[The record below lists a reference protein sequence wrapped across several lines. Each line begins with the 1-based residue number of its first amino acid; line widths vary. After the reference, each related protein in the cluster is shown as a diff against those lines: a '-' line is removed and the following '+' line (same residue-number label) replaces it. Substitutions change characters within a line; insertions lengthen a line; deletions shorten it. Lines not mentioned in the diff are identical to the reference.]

1 MDSRRLVPLIG
12 TRNLR
17 DLGGYATVDGGHTRW
32 RTLFRSDCLDELDP
46 AGQAWLIDAG
56 LRTIV
61 DLRDE
66 TEAASN
72 PNVFA
77 TSEALDYRRV
87 PVWDE
92 PLPPTQIPSL
102 HNGYRRELDLRG
114 ARLATILATLLEPGA
129 LPALIHCAAGKD
141 RTGLVVALLLATLG
155 VPREIIADDYALSGV
170 CLGPD
175 YVVDAQRWVADLG
188 HDWEVWG
195 HLFETPPERMLLTL
209 SYIDEQFGGAERYL
223 ADHGLAPNDQRRL
236 RELLVEDA

>member
-1 MDSRRLVPLIG
+1 
-12 TRNLR
+12 
-17 DLGGYATVDGGHTRW
+17 
-32 RTLFRSDCLDELDP
+32 
-46 AGQAWLIDAG
+46 
-56 LRTIV
+56 
-61 DLRDE
+61 
-66 TEAASN
+66 
-72 PNVFA
+72 
-77 TSEALDYRRV
+77 
-87 PVWDE
+87 
-92 PLPPTQIPSL
+92 
-102 HNGYRRELDLRG
+102 
-114 ARLATILATLLEPGA
+114 LLEPGA

-209 SYIDEQFGGAERYL
+209 SYIDEQFGGAEHYL